1 LKGVLRDMLR
11 GIELCYISDVIII
24 VKNDRVVM
32 VKFLPLIVFSLPL
45 TVLANNA
52 CPMWSDSANAKGVR
66 FDNTDNVYKVGG
78 SGRLQFYSAPDSRCA
93 EKDVFVVP
101 GNELYAYVEYGKYYS
116 VMYVANDGNQ
126 VNGWVEKFRLVET
139 HTGIA
144 PDYDENK

>member
-1 LKGVLRDMLR
+1 MLR

-32 VKFLPLIVFSLPL
+32 VKFLLLIVFSLPL

-52 CPMWSDSANAKGVR
+52 CPMLSDSANAKGVR
-66 FDNTDNVYKVGG
+66 FDNTDNVYKVSG

>member
-1 LKGVLRDMLR
+1 MFK
-11 GIELCYISDVIII
+11 ILCIL
-24 VKNDRVVM
+24 M
-32 VKFLPLIVFSLPL
+32 VFFPLIAF
-45 TVLANNA
+45 ANDFCQLKAGN
-52 CPMWSDSANAKGVR
+52 ANAKGVR

-126 VNGWVEKFRLVET
+126 VNGWVEKIRLVET

>member
-1 LKGVLRDMLR
+1 MKGVLRDMLR

-32 VKFLPLIVFSLPL
+32 VKFLLLIVFSLPL

-52 CPMWSDSANAKGVR
+52 CPMLSDSANAKGVR

-126 VNGWVEKFRLVET
+126 ANGWVEKERLIES

-144 PDYDENK
+144 PDYDANK